1 MPRPP
6 RVHRPRPD
14 RRRGAVTA
22 AGMLVGFVLDG
33 LFGDPSRGHPVAG
46 FGRLTSAV
54 ERRLYRDSRRAGA
67 GLVGVMVGST
77 VVLAA
82 VPDRRAT
89 GVAGVAVTA
98 AATWVALG
106 GTSLCRVGDAVA
118 EALEAGDIDAAR
130 ALIPSLCGRDPES
143 LDEAGLCRAA
153 LESIAENTSDA
164 TVGPLV
170 WGALAGVPGVLGY
183 RAVNT
188 LDAMVGYRS
197 RRYRNFGWAA
207 ARLDDLA
214 NLLPARLAGSLLVI
228 LGGAPRRTIAAW
240 RRDSGAHPSPNAGV
254 VEAGFAGAL
263 GVQLGGRTVYPHGV
277 EVRPTLGSGPAPGPA
292 DLRAAVALSRRV
304 QRATVLTCAAVALAR
319 PGVTAALRRLSRRTA
334 G

>member
-1 MPRPP
+1 
-6 RVHRPRPD
+6 
-14 RRRGAVTA
+14 
-22 AGMLVGFVLDG
+22 MLVGFVLDE
-33 LFGDPSRGHPVAG
+33 LFGDPSHGHPVAG
-46 FGRLTSAV
+46 FGRLTGVV
-54 ERRLYRDSRRAGA
+54 ERRLHRDSRSAGA
-67 GLVGVMVGST
+67 GLVGVMVGS
-77 VVLAA
+77 VVALGA
-82 VPDRRAT
+82 VADRRPT
-89 GVAGVAVTA
+89 GMAGVAVTA

-164 TVGPLV
+164 TVGPLL
-170 WGALAGVPGVLGY
+170 WGAVAGVPGVLGY

-188 LDAMVGYRS
+188 LDAMVGYRNQ
-197 RRYRNFGWAA
+197 RYRNFGWAA

-214 NLLPARLAGSLLVI
+214 NLLPARLAGSLLVT

-277 EVRPTLGSGPAPGPA
+277 EERPTLGSGPAPGPA
-292 DLRAAVALSRRV
+292 DLRAAVNLSRRV
-304 QRATVLTCAAVALAR
+304 QRATVLTCVAVALAR
-319 PGVTAALRRLSRRTA
+319 PGVTVAVRRLSRRIA

>member
-1 MPRPP
+1 MI
-6 RVHRPRPD
+6 D
-14 RRRGAVTA
+14 EWA
-22 AGMLVGFVLDG
+22 
-33 LFGDPSRGHPVAG
+33 GDPVRGHPVAG
-46 FGRLTSAV
+46 FGRLAGVV
-54 ERRLYRDSRRAGA
+54 ERALYRDSRVAGV
-67 GLVGVMVGST
+67 GLVAVMVGST
-77 VVLAA
+77 A
-82 VPDRRAT
+82 VSAIVAERRASLL
-89 GVAGVAVTA
+89 GRVGVTA

-118 EALEAGDIDAAR
+118 DALDADDVGSAR

-170 WGALAGVPGVLGY
+170 WGALAGVPGLLGY

-188 LDAMVGYRS
+188 LDAMVGYRND
-197 RRYRNFGWAA
+197 RYRRFGWAA
-207 ARLDDLA
+207 ARVDDVA
-214 NLLPARLAGSLLVI
+214 NLVPARLAGVLIVVV
-228 LGGAPRRTIAAW
+228 GGAPRRAAAAW

-277 EVRPTLGSGPAPGPA
+277 EMRPTLGSGPVPGPA

-304 QRATVLTCAAVALAR
+304 QRATLVVCAAAVLAR
-319 PGVTAALRRLSRRTA
+319 PGLGVAARRLSRRSV

>member
-1 MPRPP
+1 M
-6 RVHRPRPD
+6 
-14 RRRGAVTA
+14 TA
-22 AGMLVGFVLDG
+22 AGMLVGFVLDE
-33 LFGDPSRGHPVAG
+33 LFGDPSHGHPVAG
-46 FGRLTSAV
+46 FGRLTGVV
-54 ERRLYRDSRRAGA
+54 ERRLHRDSRSAGA
-67 GLVGVMVGST
+67 GLVGVMVGS
-77 VVLAA
+77 VVALGA
-82 VPDRRAT
+82 VADRRPT
-89 GVAGVAVTA
+89 GMAGVAVTA

-170 WGALAGVPGVLGY
+170 WGAVAGVPGVLGY

-188 LDAMVGYRS
+188 LDAMVGYRNQ
-197 RRYRNFGWAA
+197 RYRNFGWAA

-214 NLLPARLAGSLLVI
+214 NLLPARLAGSLLVT

-292 DLRAAVALSRRV
+292 DLRAAVNLSRRV
-304 QRATVLTCAAVALAR
+304 QRATVLTCVAVALAR
-319 PGVTAALRRLSRRTA
+319 PGVTVAVRRLSRRIA

>member
-1 MPRPP
+1 MPRPSRFRSP
-6 RVHRPRPD
+6 HPD
-14 RRRGAVTA
+14 RRRGDVTA
-22 AGMLVGFVLDG
+22 AGLVAGFVLDE

-46 FGRLTSAV
+46 FGRLTGAV
-54 ERRLYRDSRRAGA
+54 ERRMYRDSRVAGV

-77 VVLAA
+77 VALAA
-82 VPDRRAT
+82 LTGRRSA
-89 GVAGVAVTA
+89 GVVGVAVTA
-98 AATWVALG
+98 ASTWVALG

-118 EALEAGDIDAAR
+118 QALEAEDLEGAR

-197 RRYRNFGWAA
+197 ERYRKFGWAA
-207 ARLDDLA
+207 ARLDDLV
-214 NLLPARLAGSLLVI
+214 NLLPARLAGSLLVVI
-228 LGGAPRRTIAAW
+228 GGAPRRTITAW
-240 RRDSGAHPSPNAGV
+240 RRDSSAHPSPNAGV

-277 EVRPTLGSGPAPGPA
+277 EMRPTLGSGPAPGPA

-304 QRATVLTCAAVALAR
+304 QRATVLTCAVVAVVRPRVGVAAR
-319 PGVTAALRRLSRRTA
+319 RFSRRIA

>member
-1 MPRPP
+1 
-6 RVHRPRPD
+6 
-14 RRRGAVTA
+14 
-22 AGMLVGFVLDG
+22 MLVGFVLDE
-33 LFGDPSRGHPVAG
+33 LFGDPSHGHPVAG
-46 FGRLTSAV
+46 FGRLTGVV
-54 ERRLYRDSRRAGA
+54 ERRLHRDSRSAGA
-67 GLVGVMVGST
+67 GLVGVMVGS
-77 VVLAA
+77 VVALGA
-82 VPDRRAT
+82 VADRRPT
-89 GVAGVAVTA
+89 GMAGVAVTA

-170 WGALAGVPGVLGY
+170 WGAVAGVPGVLGY

-188 LDAMVGYRS
+188 LDAMVGYRNQ
-197 RRYRNFGWAA
+197 RYRNFGWAA

-214 NLLPARLAGSLLVI
+214 NLLPARLAGSLLVT

-277 EVRPTLGSGPAPGPA
+277 EERPTLGSGPAPGPA
-292 DLRAAVALSRRV
+292 DLRAAVNLSRRV
-304 QRATVLTCAAVALAR
+304 QRATVMTCVAVALAR
-319 PGVTAALRRLSRRTA
+319 PGVTVAVRRLSRRIA

>member
-1 MPRPP
+1 M
-6 RVHRPRPD
+6 V
-14 RRRGAVTA
+14 
-22 AGMLVGFVLDG
+22 VGFVADEV
-33 LFGDPSRGHPVAG
+33 FGDPTRGHPVAG
-46 FGRLTSAV
+46 FGLLTGAV
-54 ERRLYRDSRRAGA
+54 ERHLYRDSRVAGA
-67 GLVGVMVGST
+67 ALVGVMVGST

-82 VPDRRAT
+82 LPGRRFP
-89 GVAGVAVTA
+89 GLAGIAVTA
-98 AATWVALG
+98 ASTWVALG

-118 EALEAGDIDAAR
+118 EALEAGDIAAAR

-170 WGALAGVPGVLGY
+170 WGAIAGVPGVLGY

-188 LDAMVGYRS
+188 LDAMVGYRNV
-197 RRYRNFGWAA
+197 RYRNFGWAA
-207 ARLDDLA
+207 ARVDDVA
-214 NLLPARLAGSLLVI
+214 NLLPARLAGSILVVV
-228 LGGAPRRTIAAW
+228 GGAPRRTIAAW
-240 RRDSGAHPSPNAGV
+240 RRDSAAHPSPNAGV

-292 DLRAAVALSRRV
+292 DLGAAVALSRRV
-304 QRATVLTCAAVALAR
+304 QRATVLVCAAAAVAR
-319 PGVTAALRRLSRRTA
+319 PGVVAAVRRLSRRIA

>member
-1 MPRPP
+1 M
-6 RVHRPRPD
+6 
-14 RRRGAVTA
+14 TA
-22 AGMLVGFVLDG
+22 AGMLVGFVLDEV
-33 LFGDPSRGHPVAG
+33 FGDPSHGHPVAG
-46 FGRLTSAV
+46 FGRLTGAV
-54 ERRLYRDSRRAGA
+54 ERRLHRDSRSAGA
-67 GLVGVMVGST
+67 GLVGVMVGSV
-77 VVLAA
+77 VVLGA
-82 VPDRRAT
+82 VADRRPT
-89 GVAGVAVTA
+89 GMAGVAVTA

-170 WGALAGVPGVLGY
+170 WGAVAGVPGVLGY

-188 LDAMVGYRS
+188 LDAMVGYRNQ
-197 RRYRNFGWAA
+197 RYRNFGWAA

-214 NLLPARLAGSLLVI
+214 NLLPARLAGSLLVT

-292 DLRAAVALSRRV
+292 DLRAAVNLSRRV
-304 QRATVLTCAAVALAR
+304 QRATVLTCVAVALAR
-319 PGVTAALRRLSRRTA
+319 PGVTVAVRRLSRRIA

>member
-1 MPRPP
+1 M
-6 RVHRPRPD
+6 
-14 RRRGAVTA
+14 TA
-22 AGMLVGFVLDG
+22 AGMLVGFVLDEV
-33 LFGDPSRGHPVAG
+33 FGDPSHGHPVAG
-46 FGRLTSAV
+46 FGRLTGAV
-54 ERRLYRDSRRAGA
+54 ERRLHRDSRSAGA
-67 GLVGVMVGST
+67 GLVGVMVGSV
-77 VVLAA
+77 VVLGA
-82 VPDRRAT
+82 VADRRPT
-89 GVAGVAVTA
+89 GMAGVAVTA

-106 GTSLCRVGDAVA
+106 GTSLCRVGSAVA

-170 WGALAGVPGVLGY
+170 WGAVAGVPGVLGY

-188 LDAMVGYRS
+188 LDAMVGYRNQ
-197 RRYRNFGWAA
+197 RYRNFGWAA

-214 NLLPARLAGSLLVI
+214 NLLPARLAGSLLVT

-292 DLRAAVALSRRV
+292 DLRAAVNLSRRV
-304 QRATVLTCAAVALAR
+304 QRATVLTCVAVALAR
-319 PGVTAALRRLSRRTA
+319 PGVTVAVRRLSRRIA

>member
-1 MPRPP
+1 
-6 RVHRPRPD
+6 
-14 RRRGAVTA
+14 
-22 AGMLVGFVLDG
+22 MLVGFVLDEV
-33 LFGDPSRGHPVAG
+33 FGDPSHGHPVAG
-46 FGRLTSAV
+46 FGRLTGAV
-54 ERRLYRDSRRAGA
+54 ERRLHRDSRSAGA
-67 GLVGVMVGST
+67 GLVGVMVGSV
-77 VVLAA
+77 VVLGA
-82 VPDRRAT
+82 VADRRPT
-89 GVAGVAVTA
+89 GMAGVAVTA

-170 WGALAGVPGVLGY
+170 WGAVAGVPGVLGY

-188 LDAMVGYRS
+188 LDAMVGYRNQ
-197 RRYRNFGWAA
+197 RYRNFGWAA

-214 NLLPARLAGSLLVI
+214 NLLPARLAGSLLVT

-292 DLRAAVALSRRV
+292 DLRAAVNLSRRV
-304 QRATVLTCAAVALAR
+304 QRATVLTCVAVALAR
-319 PGVTAALRRLSRRTA
+319 PGVTVAVRRLSRRIA

>member
-1 MPRPP
+1 
-6 RVHRPRPD
+6 
-14 RRRGAVTA
+14 
-22 AGMLVGFVLDG
+22 MLVGFVLDE
-33 LFGDPSRGHPVAG
+33 LFGDPSHGHPVAG
-46 FGRLTSAV
+46 FGRLTGVV
-54 ERRLYRDSRRAGA
+54 ERRLHRDSRSAGA
-67 GLVGVMVGST
+67 GLVGVMVGS
-77 VVLAA
+77 VVALGA
-82 VPDRRAT
+82 VADRRPT
-89 GVAGVAVTA
+89 GMAGVAVTA

-170 WGALAGVPGVLGY
+170 WGAVAGVPGVLGY

-188 LDAMVGYRS
+188 LDAMVGYRNQ
-197 RRYRNFGWAA
+197 RYRNFGWAA

-214 NLLPARLAGSLLVI
+214 NLLPARLAGSLLVT

-292 DLRAAVALSRRV
+292 DLRAAVNLSRRV
-304 QRATVLTCAAVALAR
+304 QRATVMTCVAVALAR
-319 PGVTAALRRLSRRTA
+319 PGVTVAVRRLSRRIA

>member
-1 MPRPP
+1 M
-6 RVHRPRPD
+6 
-14 RRRGAVTA
+14 TA
-22 AGMLVGFVLDG
+22 AGMLVGFVLDE
-33 LFGDPSRGHPVAG
+33 LFGDPSHGHPVAG
-46 FGRLTSAV
+46 FGRLTGVV
-54 ERRLYRDSRRAGA
+54 ERRLHRDSRSAGA
-67 GLVGVMVGST
+67 GLVGVMVGS
-77 VVLAA
+77 VVALGA
-82 VPDRRAT
+82 VADRRPT
-89 GVAGVAVTA
+89 GMAGVAVTA

-170 WGALAGVPGVLGY
+170 WGAVAGVPGVLGY

-188 LDAMVGYRS
+188 LDAMVGYRNQ
-197 RRYRNFGWAA
+197 RYRNFGWAA

-214 NLLPARLAGSLLVI
+214 NLLPARLAGSLLVT

-277 EVRPTLGSGPAPGPA
+277 EERPTLGSGPAPGPA
-292 DLRAAVALSRRV
+292 DLRAAVNLSRRV
-304 QRATVLTCAAVALAR
+304 QRATVMTCVAVALAR
-319 PGVTAALRRLSRRTA
+319 PGVTVAVRRLSRRIA

>member
-1 MPRPP
+1 M
-6 RVHRPRPD
+6 
-14 RRRGAVTA
+14 A
-22 AGMLVGFVLDG
+22 GFVLDE

-46 FGRLTSAV
+46 FGRLTGAV
-54 ERRLYRDSRRAGA
+54 ERRMYRDSRAAGV

-77 VVLAA
+77 VALAA
-82 VPDRRAT
+82 LPGRRSA
-89 GVAGVAVTA
+89 GVVGVAVTA
-98 AATWVALG
+98 ASTWVALG

-118 EALEAGDIDAAR
+118 QALEAEDLEGAR

-197 RRYRNFGWAA
+197 ERYRNFGWAA
-207 ARLDDLA
+207 ARLDDLV
-214 NLLPARLAGSLLVI
+214 NLLPARLAG
-228 LGGAPRRTIAAW
+228 
-240 RRDSGAHPSPNAGV
+240 
-254 VEAGFAGAL
+254 
-263 GVQLGGRTVYPHGV
+263 
-277 EVRPTLGSGPAPGPA
+277 
-292 DLRAAVALSRRV
+292 
-304 QRATVLTCAAVALAR
+304 
-319 PGVTAALRRLSRRTA
+319 
-334 G
+334 